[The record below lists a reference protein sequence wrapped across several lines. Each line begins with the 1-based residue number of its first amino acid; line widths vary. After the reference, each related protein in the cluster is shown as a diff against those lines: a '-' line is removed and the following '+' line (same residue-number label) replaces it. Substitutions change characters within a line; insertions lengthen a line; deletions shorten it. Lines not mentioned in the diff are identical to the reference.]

1 MTTPKFEA
9 VIKIEDSSMIAGI
22 QYDPMTKTM
31 DAQFRNGGVVYR
43 YNNITHLEFSM
54 LVTKESTGKAFH
66 AMIHGQKKCV
76 KTRRAPFVVPGTSE
90 E

>member
-31 DAQFRNGGVVYR
+31 DAQFRNGGVYR
-43 YNNITHLEFSM
+43 YKGVTHLEFSL
-54 LVTKESTGKAFH
+54 LVTKRSTGKAFH

-90 E
+90 K